1 MDDEIMKLF
10 AFVKVS
16 SYRLKTL
23 MALYEGDKNP
33 TQISKTTGIRV
44 THTSN
49 VLRQFKDCDIAICL
63 NEDRRKN
70 RVYQLTPQGREIAKF
85 VEQQEKNDGKN

>member
-1 MDDEIMKLF
+1 MDDELLKLLS
-10 AFVKVS
+10 FVKS
-16 SYRLKTL
+16 STHRLKTL
-23 MALYEGDKNP
+23 KALYDGDKNP

-49 VLRQFKDCDIAICL
+49 VLRLFKDRDLAICL

-70 RVYQLTPQGREIAKF
+70 RVYQLTDTGREIGRII
-85 VEQQEKNDGKN
+85 EETEKRNKK

>member
-1 MDDEIMKLF
+1 MTDELIKLY
-10 AFVKVS
+10 AYVTIS

-23 MALYEGDKNP
+23 KALHDGDKNP
-33 TQISKTTGIRV
+33 TQISKFSGIRV

-49 VLRQFKDCDIAICL
+49 VLREFKDHGIVICL

-70 RVYQLTPQGREIAKF
+70 RVYHLTDIGREIA
-85 VEQQEKNDGKN
+85 ELIEEKEKKDKN

>member
-1 MDDEIMKLF
+1 MDDEFMKLF
-10 AFVKVS
+10 AYMKIS

-23 MALYEGDKNP
+23 NALYEGDKNP

-49 VLRQFKDCDIAICL
+49 VLRDFKDRDIVICL

-70 RVYQLTPQGREIAKF
+70 RVYQLTDLGREIAEF
-85 VEQQEKNDGKN
+85 IEEQENKSKN